1 MTPKPFSGLIQ
12 DTRVQKRVRA
22 KTLKFCSWHVN
33 SKIPMEIYAYMVMY
47 TEHRKRLRQT
57 EK

>member
-33 SKIPMEIYAYMVMY
+33 SKIPMEIYAYMVMSE
-47 TEHRKRLRQT
+47 TDREVITSL
-57 EK
+57 